1 MVNVPAE
8 PADPDEL
15 AAVVA
20 AVVLEQAA
28 QQSASAAAA
37 PTRRIFM
44 SALLRDG
51 HASAGPAVVA
61 SGSSWPPENVGD
73 GLDQPADRAVMP
85 GHHWGYGQ
93 AGQLRPGSAIRRGP
107 ASGLWLFGQQR

>member
-8 PADPDEL
+8 PFDPDEL

-44 SALLRDG
+44 TALLRDG
-51 HASAGPAVVA
+51 HASAGPAV
-61 SGSSWPPENVGD
+61 GG
-73 GLDQPADRAVMP
+73 
-85 GHHWGYGQ
+85 
-93 AGQLRPGSAIRRGP
+93 
-107 ASGLWLFGQQR
+107 FGVELAP